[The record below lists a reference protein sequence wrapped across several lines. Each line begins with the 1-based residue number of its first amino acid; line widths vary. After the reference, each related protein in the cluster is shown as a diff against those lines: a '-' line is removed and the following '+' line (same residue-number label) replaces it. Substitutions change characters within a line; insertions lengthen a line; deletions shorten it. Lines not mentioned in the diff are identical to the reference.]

1 MQTNSKITQSHAI
14 AAMSQVPFGP
24 TTCLYTMAQACQQA
38 LKISSIY
45 TTQIDEDSQERIYL
59 NKSGHKLTSLMPTL
73 KDCPFLNGRIAHA
86 KTHPFLESFYHGSQ
100 QLGLI
105 FIQTNQEPDQDFC
118 LNTIQ
123 QIKHYL
129 LTRQYDQRL
138 QDWNKQLLE
147 PTAQVDGFVK
157 GISKVASGYDLQ
169 EVVCYYPLN
178 QDMYS
183 SAAFTS
189 QSDFAE
195 SMDTEIT
202 RLICQ
207 SEENAVLGVLVKN
220 EVSLHHQL
228 VRRFL
233 IFTECQYI
241 DDPSSFTNLEFM
253 DEVKRLI
260 EPNSLNRVVL
270 ASNHLNGFLLNNR
283 FLKKSSDF
291 KEQIKRLKAYVVGTD
306 KLIRVG
312 GVQPTFKV
320 LFSKF
325 EIKQ

>member
-24 TTCLYTMAQACQQA
+24 TTCLYTIEQACQQA

-45 TTQIDEDSQERIYL
+45 TTQIDEYGQERIYL
-59 NKSGHKLTSLMPTL
+59 NKSGHKLTSLMPIL
-73 KDCPFLNGRIAHA
+73 KDCPFLNGRIAHTTA
-86 KTHPFLESFYHGSQ
+86 HPFLESFYHISQ
-100 QLGLI
+100 QSGL
-105 FIQTNQEPDQDFC
+105 FYIQPNQEPDQDFC
-118 LNTIQ
+118 LNNLE

-129 LTRQYDQRL
+129 LTRQYDQRF

-147 PTAQVDGFVK
+147 PTAQVDDFIK
-157 GISKVASGYDLQ
+157 GISKAASGYDLQ
-169 EVVCYYPLN
+169 EVVCYYPIN

-207 SEENAVLGVLVKN
+207 SEENAVLGVLVKS
-220 EVSLHHQL
+220 EVSIHYQL

-253 DEVKRLI
+253 NEVRRLI

-270 ASNHLNGFLLNNR
+270 ACNHLNGFLSSNR

-306 KLIRVG
+306 KFIRVG